1 MATEQEYRSIL
12 IPNQP
17 FRRLKIADYISQGKK
32 KKLFKGEYIRTSA
45 KTIDDLYYYYID
57 EGQIVATFEQE
68 SGEVAPLYWR
78 NAGNA
83 FSAEYN
89 DYASIGRYKARF
101 IAAQNTVLFAF
112 TQRQL
117 YELSQDDPELFY
129 EFINVCHMSF
139 AQMGHRISNT
149 GYQSSTKRMI
159 MWLQKLCATQECD
172 EHGVYDIECKL
183 TLQQLSELLS
193 IHITTCTKI
202 VAALENLVGEHARQR
217 VQHERGHGAGQQHH
231 SGFERGSAA
240 QPFHVQ
246 RHDQR
251 HAHEGGVQQVLRDE
265 ARAILTRYE
274 DIHADQRV
282 VHPLLPPHEQHEE
295 QRAQH
300 KRSPDERAF
309 EREAARVRER
319 QQQPAEPERRLR
331 ERHHVEARALVG
343 SRRGFDGDGR
353 RSGKHQ
359 HDDHEQHEKAAP
371 SQREAHR
378 PADGGTDV
386 RREAHRNACHAH
398 GRGLTTAREARHGD
412 GLHEG
417 HEHARGDSLEHA
429 ARQQHAEV
437 GSK

>member
-149 GYQSSTKRMI
+149 GYQSSTK
-159 MWLQKLCATQECD
+159 
-172 EHGVYDIECKL
+172 
-183 TLQQLSELLS
+183 LSL
-193 IHITTCTKI
+193 INI
-202 VAALENLVGEHARQR
+202 
-217 VQHERGHGAGQQHH
+217 
-231 SGFERGSAA
+231 
-240 QPFHVQ
+240 
-246 RHDQR
+246 
-251 HAHEGGVQQVLRDE
+251 
-265 ARAILTRYE
+265 
-274 DIHADQRV
+274 
-282 VHPLLPPHEQHEE
+282 
-295 QRAQH
+295 
-300 KRSPDERAF
+300 
-309 EREAARVRER
+309 
-319 QQQPAEPERRLR
+319 
-331 ERHHVEARALVG
+331 
-343 SRRGFDGDGR
+343 
-353 RSGKHQ
+353 
-359 HDDHEQHEKAAP
+359 
-371 SQREAHR
+371 
-378 PADGGTDV
+378 
-386 RREAHRNACHAH
+386 
-398 GRGLTTAREARHGD
+398 
-412 GLHEG
+412 
-417 HEHARGDSLEHA
+417 
-429 ARQQHAEV
+429 
-437 GSK
+437 

>member
-57 EGQIVATFEQE
+57 EGQIVATFERE

-183 TLQQLSELLS
+183 TLQQLSTLPP
-193 IHITTCTKI
+193 
-202 VAALENLVGEHARQR
+202 
-217 VQHERGHGAGQQHH
+217 AGR
-231 SGFERGSAA
+231 SWRRWRTRASSS
-240 QPFHVQ
+240 
-246 RHDQR
+246 
-251 HAHEGGVQQVLRDE
+251 
-265 ARAILTRYE
+265 ARA
-274 DIHADQRV
+274 
-282 VHPLLPPHEQHEE
+282 
-295 QRAQH
+295 RASASSMPSASPNTASRTPRWRTD
-300 KRSPDERAF
+300 RSYGAKS
-309 EREAARVRER
+309 
-319 QQQPAEPERRLR
+319 RLR
-331 ERHHVEARALVG
+331 SEGARSAPI
-343 SRRGFDGDGR
+343 RDGR
-353 RSGKHQ
+353 GARTTWRKTLTF
-359 HDDHEQHEKAAP
+359 P
-371 SQREAHR
+371 SLMQSETTHHR
-378 PADGGTDV
+378 P
-386 RREAHRNACHAH
+386 
-398 GRGLTTAREARHGD
+398 
-412 GLHEG
+412 
-417 HEHARGDSLEHA
+417 
-429 ARQQHAEV
+429 
-437 GSK
+437 

>member
-17 FRRLKIADYISQGKK
+17 FRRLKIADYIAQGKK

-101 IAAQNTVLFAF
+101 IATQNTVLFAF

-172 EHGVYDIECKL
+172 DHGVYDIECKL

-193 IHITTCTKI
+193 VHITTCTKLI
-202 VAALENLVGEHARQR
+202 AALENEGGHRTHPHAHPRVRRRAPVPIRPRRQPHQLLR
-217 VQHERGHGAGQQHH
+217 VAHRMAWRG
-231 SGFERGSAA
+231 A
-240 QPFHVQ
+240 QP
-246 RHDQR
+246 
-251 HAHEGGVQQVLRDE
+251 
-265 ARAILTRYE
+265 RAPYRTF
-274 DIHADQRV
+274 ATMKPRV
-282 VHPLLPPHEQHEE
+282 ATAM
-295 QRAQH
+295 R
-300 KRSPDERAF
+300 
-309 EREAARVRER
+309 
-319 QQQPAEPERRLR
+319 PE
-331 ERHHVEARALVG
+331 
-343 SRRGFDGDGR
+343 
-353 RSGKHQ
+353 K
-359 HDDHEQHEKAAP
+359 P
-371 SQREAHR
+371 
-378 PADGGTDV
+378 
-386 RREAHRNACHAH
+386 NA
-398 GRGLTTAREARHGD
+398 
-412 GLHEG
+412 
-417 HEHARGDSLEHA
+417 SW
-429 ARQQHAEV
+429 
-437 GSK
+437 

>member
-149 GYQSSTKRMI
+149 GNQSSTKRMI

-202 VAALENLVGEHARQR
+202 VAALENEGVIERTRTRIRIFDAQRLAQIRPRGHPAGVLIAPMARSRACDLKERVPRRFVTDAARERHGERRSPSPALCKARQR
-217 VQHERGHGAGQQHH
+217 IIARKTRFSH
-231 SGFERGSAA
+231 
-240 QPFHVQ
+240 
-246 RHDQR
+246 
-251 HAHEGGVQQVLRDE
+251 LRRVF
-265 ARAILTRYE
+265 RAMMG
-274 DIHADQRV
+274 
-282 VHPLLPPHEQHEE
+282 
-295 QRAQH
+295 RA
-300 KRSPDERAF
+300 
-309 EREAARVRER
+309 
-319 QQQPAEPERRLR
+319 RLR
-331 ERHHVEARALVG
+331 SLR
-343 SRRGFDGDGR
+343 SRMF
-353 RSGKHQ
+353 RS
-359 HDDHEQHEKAAP
+359 
-371 SQREAHR
+371 
-378 PADGGTDV
+378 
-386 RREAHRNACHAH
+386 
-398 GRGLTTAREARHGD
+398 
-412 GLHEG
+412 
-417 HEHARGDSLEHA
+417 
-429 ARQQHAEV
+429 
-437 GSK
+437 

>member
-202 VAALENLVGEHARQR
+202 VAALEKGDAQLADSL
-217 VQHERGHGAGQQHH
+217 AL
-231 SGFERGSAA
+231 FEEGTKLIAA
-240 QPFHVQ
+240 CSKQL
-246 RHDQR
+246 DQ
-251 HAHEGGVQQVLRDE
+251 AEQQVVKLMKGPDGAPVE
-265 ARAILTRYE
+265 
-274 DIHADQRV
+274 
-282 VHPLLPPHEQHEE
+282 LPFEE
-295 QRAQH
+295 QEAQ
-300 KRSPDERAF
+300 
-309 EREAARVRER
+309 
-319 QQQPAEPERRLR
+319 
-331 ERHHVEARALVG
+331 
-343 SRRGFDGDGR
+343 
-353 RSGKHQ
+353 
-359 HDDHEQHEKAAP
+359 
-371 SQREAHR
+371 
-378 PADGGTDV
+378 
-386 RREAHRNACHAH
+386 
-398 GRGLTTAREARHGD
+398 
-412 GLHEG
+412 
-417 HEHARGDSLEHA
+417 
-429 ARQQHAEV
+429 
-437 GSK
+437 

>member
-149 GYQSSTKRMI
+149 GHQSSTKHMI

-202 VAALENLVGEHARQR
+202 VAALENEGVIERTRTRIRIFDAQR
-217 VQHERGHGAGQQHH
+217 L
-231 SGFERGSAA
+231 A
-240 QPFHVQ
+240 QY
-246 RHDQR
+246 
-251 HAHEGGVQQVLRDE
+251 GL
-265 ARAILTRYE
+265 E
-274 DIHADQRV
+274 DT
-282 VHPLLPPHEQHEE
+282 PL
-295 QRAQH
+295 AY
-300 KRSPDERAF
+300 
-309 EREAARVRER
+309 
-319 QQQPAEPERRLR
+319 
-331 ERHHVEARALVG
+331 
-343 SRRGFDGDGR
+343 
-353 RSGKHQ
+353 
-359 HDDHEQHEKAAP
+359 
-371 SQREAHR
+371 
-378 PADGGTDV
+378 
-386 RREAHRNACHAH
+386 
-398 GRGLTTAREARHGD
+398 
-412 GLHEG
+412 
-417 HEHARGDSLEHA
+417 
-429 ARQQHAEV
+429 
-437 GSK
+437 

>member
-57 EGQIVATFEQE
+57 EGQIVATFERE
-68 SGEVAPLYWR
+68 SYWR

-183 TLQQLSELLS
+183 TLQQLSAS
-193 IHITTCTKI
+193 SMPSASPNTASRTPRWRTD
-202 VAALENLVGEHARQR
+202 RSY
-217 VQHERGHGAGQQHH
+217 GAK
-231 SGFERGSAA
+231 S
-240 QPFHVQ
+240 
-246 RHDQR
+246 
-251 HAHEGGVQQVLRDE
+251 
-265 ARAILTRYE
+265 
-274 DIHADQRV
+274 
-282 VHPLLPPHEQHEE
+282 
-295 QRAQH
+295 
-300 KRSPDERAF
+300 
-309 EREAARVRER
+309 
-319 QQQPAEPERRLR
+319 RLR
-331 ERHHVEARALVG
+331 SEGARSAPI
-343 SRRGFDGDGR
+343 RDGR
-353 RSGKHQ
+353 GARTTWRKTLTF
-359 HDDHEQHEKAAP
+359 P
-371 SQREAHR
+371 SLMQSETTHHR
-378 PADGGTDV
+378 P
-386 RREAHRNACHAH
+386 
-398 GRGLTTAREARHGD
+398 
-412 GLHEG
+412 
-417 HEHARGDSLEHA
+417 
-429 ARQQHAEV
+429 
-437 GSK
+437 

>member
-149 GYQSSTKRMI
+149 GHQSSTKRMI

-172 EHGVYDIECKL
+172 EHGVYDIGVQADAATAVRAAVHPHYHLHEDRGGAGERGRHRAHAHAHPHLRCPAPRPIRPRGHPAGVLIAPMARSRACDLKERVPRRFVTDAARERHGERRSPSPALCK
-183 TLQQLSELLS
+183 
-193 IHITTCTKI
+193 
-202 VAALENLVGEHARQR
+202 ARQR
-217 VQHERGHGAGQQHH
+217 IIARKTRFSH
-231 SGFERGSAA
+231 
-240 QPFHVQ
+240 
-246 RHDQR
+246 
-251 HAHEGGVQQVLRDE
+251 LRRVF
-265 ARAILTRYE
+265 RAMMG
-274 DIHADQRV
+274 
-282 VHPLLPPHEQHEE
+282 
-295 QRAQH
+295 RA
-300 KRSPDERAF
+300 
-309 EREAARVRER
+309 
-319 QQQPAEPERRLR
+319 RLR
-331 ERHHVEARALVG
+331 SLR
-343 SRRGFDGDGR
+343 SRMF
-353 RSGKHQ
+353 RS
-359 HDDHEQHEKAAP
+359 
-371 SQREAHR
+371 
-378 PADGGTDV
+378 
-386 RREAHRNACHAH
+386 
-398 GRGLTTAREARHGD
+398 
-412 GLHEG
+412 
-417 HEHARGDSLEHA
+417 
-429 ARQQHAEV
+429 
-437 GSK
+437 

>member
-202 VAALENLVGEHARQR
+202 V
-217 VQHERGHGAGQQHH
+217 
-231 SGFERGSAA
+231 
-240 QPFHVQ
+240 
-246 RHDQR
+246 
-251 HAHEGGVQQVLRDE
+251 
-265 ARAILTRYE
+265 
-274 DIHADQRV
+274 
-282 VHPLLPPHEQHEE
+282 
-295 QRAQH
+295 
-300 KRSPDERAF
+300 
-309 EREAARVRER
+309 RVRSMTPSFSSASPNTASR
-319 QQQPAEPERRLR
+319 TPRWRTDRSYGAKSRLR
-331 ERHHVEARALVG
+331 SEGARSAPI
-343 SRRGFDGDGR
+343 RDGR
-353 RSGKHQ
+353 GARTTWRKTLTF
-359 HDDHEQHEKAAP
+359 P
-371 SQREAHR
+371 SLMQSETTHHR
-378 PADGGTDV
+378 P
-386 RREAHRNACHAH
+386 
-398 GRGLTTAREARHGD
+398 
-412 GLHEG
+412 
-417 HEHARGDSLEHA
+417 
-429 ARQQHAEV
+429 
-437 GSK
+437 

>member
-32 KKLFKGEYIRTSA
+32 KKLFKGEHIRTSA

-149 GYQSSTKRMI
+149 GHQSSTKRMI

-202 VAALENLVGEHARQR
+202 VAALENEGVIERTRIRIFDAQR
-217 VQHERGHGAGQQHH
+217 L
-231 SGFERGSAA
+231 A
-240 QPFHVQ
+240 QY
-246 RHDQR
+246 
-251 HAHEGGVQQVLRDE
+251 GL
-265 ARAILTRYE
+265 E
-274 DIHADQRV
+274 DT
-282 VHPLLPPHEQHEE
+282 PL
-295 QRAQH
+295 AY
-300 KRSPDERAF
+300 
-309 EREAARVRER
+309 
-319 QQQPAEPERRLR
+319 
-331 ERHHVEARALVG
+331 
-343 SRRGFDGDGR
+343 
-353 RSGKHQ
+353 
-359 HDDHEQHEKAAP
+359 
-371 SQREAHR
+371 
-378 PADGGTDV
+378 
-386 RREAHRNACHAH
+386 
-398 GRGLTTAREARHGD
+398 
-412 GLHEG
+412 
-417 HEHARGDSLEHA
+417 
-429 ARQQHAEV
+429 
-437 GSK
+437 